1 MGNAPPAAAPAPVT
15 GDGDSSSVESSPS
28 TGGGLARS
36 AGLLAAGSLASRL
49 FGLLR
54 EVMIAALFGAS
65 GPVSA
70 FRVAAQLPTL
80 IYDFLIGG
88 MLSAALVPV
97 LSEYAGKGRAEF
109 ARLASSLLTFFTL
122 ILALLVIVLELT
134 AGGLADLL
142 AGGFRTG
149 DPALFDLTVTLMRV
163 TAPLLLFFC
172 LAGLLTAILYSLQR
186 FAFPALATAVFNLGI
201 IVTAP
206 FLAPVI
212 GVMALAV
219 GLLIGALAQILVLTI
234 DVRRAGVWLRL
245 TRDWRH
251 PALRKIGRLYLP
263 IAGGMV
269 VSLVQVGLDRRLA
282 SGTGEQSIAWMA
294 NATTLQQLPLGLTS
308 VAIAMAALPQLS
320 RLFVAGDEEGF
331 RTTLGRGLRLVWL
344 LVLPAALILWGWG
357 EPIIRLLFQRGA
369 FTAAD
374 TLAVN
379 QALRIYLWGMLF
391 AAMDFPLNFAFYARN
406 NTLLPALVGVASVVC
421 YAIIAWL
428 LVESLGFLGLVWAD
442 TAKQASIMLLLVQ
455 WRIGGLAAATW
466 RALAK
471 MTAAGA
477 LTALPVWWLS
487 PRLAGGDGP
496 WSDVLAVIT
505 GAVVVVL
512 VSIALL
518 WVLRVDDGRE
528 IAERLLRRFQRGE
541 RPV

>member
-1 MGNAPPAAAPAPVT
+1 
-15 GDGDSSSVESSPS
+15 
-28 TGGGLARS
+28 
-36 AGLLAAGSLASRL
+36 
-49 FGLLR
+49 
-54 EVMIAALFGAS
+54 
-65 GPVSA
+65 
-70 FRVAAQLPTL
+70 
-80 IYDFLIGG
+80 
-88 MLSAALVPV
+88 
-97 LSEYAGKGRAEF
+97 
-109 ARLASSLLTFFTL
+109 
-122 ILALLVIVLELT
+122 
-134 AGGLADLL
+134 
-142 AGGFRTG
+142 
-149 DPALFDLTVTLMRV
+149 
-163 TAPLLLFFC
+163 
-172 LAGLLTAILYSLQR
+172 
-186 FAFPALATAVFNLGI
+186 
-201 IVTAP
+201 
-206 FLAPVI
+206 
-212 GVMALAV
+212 
-219 GLLIGALAQILVLTI
+219 
-234 DVRRAGVWLRL
+234 
-245 TRDWRH
+245 
-251 PALRKIGRLYLP
+251 
-263 IAGGMV
+263 
-269 VSLVQVGLDRRLA
+269 
-282 SGTGEQSIAWMA
+282 
-294 NATTLQQLPLGLTS
+294 
-308 VAIAMAALPQLS
+308 
-320 RLFVAGDEEGF
+320 
-331 RTTLGRGLRLVWL
+331 
-344 LVLPAALILWGWG
+344 VLPAALILWGWG

-379 QALRIYLWGMLF
+379 QALRIYLWCMLF

-442 TAKQASIMLLLVQ
+442 TAKQASHLAIMLLLVQ